1 LGRRGWIR
9 HSFAPLGT
17 QAPGS
22 RPTPTSVKVSKWEGV
37 TTGIPAN
44 SVLPIHPK
52 SEAIAGPEMI
62 GEDDQELIIKWPY
75 TEADLIMA

>member
-1 LGRRGWIR
+1 
-9 HSFAPLGT
+9 
-17 QAPGS
+17 
-22 RPTPTSVKVSKWEGV
+22 V

-52 SEAIAGPEMI
+52 SEAIAGPEVI
-62 GEDDQELIIKWPY
+62 GEDDQELIVKWPY